1 MQISDKVFLI
11 SGGASG
17 LGEACARRLHEHGAK
32 LVIADLNQDAGTAL
46 AQELGARARFAATD
60 VCSAEQAQAAVD
72 LALGEFGAL
81 HGNINC
87 AGIAIGEKIVGR
99 DGPHALESFA
109 RCIQINL
116 IGVFNM
122 MRLSAQA
129 MSANEP
135 DAGGERGIIINT
147 ASVAAYDGQIGQCA
161 YSASKG
167 GLVAMTLPAAREL
180 ARSGIRVNTI
190 APGIF
195 ATPMMAGLPQDVQD
209 ALGKTVPFPPR
220 LGAPDEFAQLAESII
235 GNSMLNGETIR
246 LDGALRMA
254 PK

>member
-1 MQISDKVFLI
+1 MQVSERVFLI

-17 LGEACARRLHEHGAK
+17 LGEACARRLHGQGAK
-32 LVIADLNQDAGTAL
+32 LVIADLNKDAGSAL
-46 AQELGARARFAATD
+46 AQELGERARFAATD
-60 VCSAEQAQAAVD
+60 VCNAEQAQAAVD
-72 LALGEFGAL
+72 LALSEFGAL

-87 AGIAIGEKIVGR
+87 AGIAIGEKVVGR
-99 DGPHALESFA
+99 DGAHALESFA

-116 IGVFNM
+116 VGVFNM
-122 MRLSAQA
+122 MRLSALA

>member
-32 LVIADLNQDAGTAL
+32 PGIADLNQDAGTAL
-46 AQELGARARFAATD
+46 AQGLGARARFAATD

-195 ATPMMAGLPQDVQD
+195 ATPMMAGLPQDVQE

>member
-32 LVIADLNQDAGTAL
+32 LVIADLNKDAGSAL
-46 AQELGARARFAATD
+46 AQELGKRARFAATD

-195 ATPMMAGLPQDVQD
+195 ATPMMAGLPQDVQE